1 MPPVTVTTASGATW
15 QEVAADRQRH
25 RDVTIASL
33 ESPPPKLLTNDVPLN
48 TTGIPKSVL
57 TAEDLDITERNV
69 EDLAS
74 KLASGEWSAKKV
86 IQAFMRRACLAQQL
100 TNCVTELLP
109 EEALKRA
116 AELDDHLASTGK
128 PVGPL
133 HGVPISVKEH
143 IGIKGHDLNGG
154 FVSWVGRVAE
164 EDALILQILRDA
176 GAVFYV
182 RTTQPQTLMHLETS
196 NNLYGTTV
204 NPHNTTLTA
213 GGSSG
218 GEGALVGIRG
228 SVLGIGTDIGGSIRS
243 PAANNGVFGF
253 KPTALRL
260 PVGGWTATMAG
271 SDHIVGTIGPL
282 STSLEGVSLFVR
294 TILRARPWLR
304 EPSLVP
310 VPWKDEDQLGE
321 EEGERRKLRV
331 GVIWD
336 DGVVRPHPP
345 VAAALSRVVEKL
357 KGSDEVEIV
366 DWECWEHN
374 LAWEIIVCYGIP
386 LHFRILER
394 LMLCVW
400 IQCYEFSEFG
410 PNYISLTEEPKKRRP
425 FTPLGN
431 HCYPYRNGF
440 SSITHTYENTLRPCD
455 SLLVNIFRIPTLWQA
470 QQERDA
476 YRTSYAALWNERAV
490 DVILCP
496 AGPGVAPKLGTAR
509 YWGYTSQWNLLN
521 YPAIVFPTGVK
532 VGGTQEEGDKAHEYP
547 ADYKPMSEADGYNY
561 GLWNER
567 GVEGYAG
574 APVSLQLVGRMY
586 EDEKLLR
593 ALKTLLNAA
602 GLANT
607 C

>member
-1 MPPVTVTTASGATW
+1 MPLVAVTTASGATW

-25 RDVTIASL
+25 RDDTLAWL
-33 ESPPPKLLTNDVPLN
+33 NPPAPKILTGNIPLDI
-48 TTGIPKSVL
+48 TGLPRLIL
-57 TAEDLDITERNV
+57 TAEEIKITGKNV
-69 EDLAS
+69 EDLRWM
-74 KLASGEWSAKKV
+74 LASGQWSAKTV
-86 IQAFMRRACLAQQL
+86 IQAFMRRAALAQQL
-100 TNCVTELLP
+100 ANCVTELLP
-109 EEALKRA
+109 EPALKRA
-116 AELDDHLASTGK
+116 AELDNYLAATRQ
-128 PVGPL
+128 PIGPL

-143 IGIKGHDLNGG
+143 IAMKGHDLNAG

-164 EDALILQILRDA
+164 EDAHILRILWDA

-196 NNLYGTTV
+196 SNLYGTTV
-204 NPHNTTLTA
+204 NPYNTTLTA

-260 PVGGWTATMAG
+260 PVSGWSATMAG
-271 SDHIVGTIGPL
+271 ADHILGTIGPL

-294 TILRARPWLR
+294 TILRASPWLR

-310 VPWKDEDQLGE
+310 IPWKDEDQLGE
-321 EEGERRKLRV
+321 EGNEDKGHKLKV

-345 VAAALSRVVEKL
+345 VVAALSRVVEKL
-357 KGSDEVEIV
+357 RDSDDVEIV
-366 DWECWEHN
+366 DWECWKHDR
-374 LAWEIIVCYGIP
+374 AWEIIAKLYFCDGGAEELAAIHASGEP
-386 LHFRILER
+386 LLPLSKWILVDNPHVRE
-394 LMLCVW
+394 
-400 IQCYEFSEFG
+400 
-410 PNYISLTEEPKKRRP
+410 
-425 FTPLGN
+425 
-431 HCYPYRNGF
+431 
-440 SSITHTYENTLRPCD
+440 HT
-455 SLLVNIFRIPTLWQA
+455 IPTLWKA
-470 QQERDA
+470 HQERDA

-496 AGPGVAPKLGTAR
+496 VGPGVAPKLETAR

-532 VGGTQEEGDKAHEYP
+532 VGQTHNEGDNTHEYP
-547 ADYKPMSEADGYNY
+547 ADYQPMSPADEYNY
-561 GLWNER
+561 GLWKEH
-567 GVEGYAG
+567 GVEGYKG

-593 ALKTLLNAA
+593 ALNTLLDAA
-602 GLANT
+602 ELAKT